1 VRKGGFRALSI
12 EFDEPPDNSIILP
25 VPSTNSSQ
33 LNTVELAA
41 VAAAAAAAAVQQ
53 TQASSTP
60 PRVKRAGVTASS
72 TPPLNANYLDQPPAR
87 RKNTDTSSMTAAH
100 QAALQETYLTGQAK
114 RALDD
119 NSNPLYLTSRGGG
132 GGRPDPGSVK
142 G

>member
-1 VRKGGFRALSI
+1 MRKGGFRALSI

-25 VPSTNSSQ
+25 VPSSNPSQ
-33 LNTVELAA
+33 LNTAELAA
-41 VAAAAAAAAVQQ
+41 VAAAAAAVAVQQ
-53 TQASSTP
+53 QASFTP

-87 RKNTDTSSMTAAH
+87 RKNTDITSMTAAH
-100 QAALQETYLTGQAK
+100 QAALQDALTGQGR

-119 NSNPLYLTSRGGG
+119 NSNPLYSRSG
-132 GGRPDPGSVK
+132 GGRPDPDSVK